1 VRRRSIVTVTLLG
14 ALVLGGPVGAV
25 TLFIANR
32 APAAVAPSPPAE
44 AGISAA
50 EMTAQLEKLSK
61 RWNCSKTVQIFADI
75 SLYDPA
81 VGLDCFHPDESVS
94 FLRVYQHR
102 STVGRVLQEWSPT
115 FGRGRVW
122 TRGAHWVFMGTK
134 SDSGPFA
141 QLADLP
147 ATSSAPP
154 VVGTEPRDAARD
166 TCMSL
171 LFATAYDRVTS
182 APAVSQTMNELDK
195 QFAGA
200 RKALESTV
208 TREIIGELVV
218 QDDENIRASLSRYGP
233 EYRSVCE
240 TVT

>member
-1 VRRRSIVTVTLLG
+1 
-14 ALVLGGPVGAV
+14 
-25 TLFIANR
+25 
-32 APAAVAPSPPAE
+32 
-44 AGISAA
+44 
-50 EMTAQLEKLSK
+50 
-61 RWNCSKTVQIFADI
+61 
-75 SLYDPA
+75 
-81 VGLDCFHPDESVS
+81 
-94 FLRVYQHR
+94 
-102 STVGRVLQEWSPT
+102 
-115 FGRGRVW
+115 
-122 TRGAHWVFMGTK
+122 
-134 SDSGPFA
+134 
-141 QLADLP
+141 
-147 ATSSAPP
+147 
-154 VVGTEPRDAARD
+154 
-166 TCMSL
+166 MSL